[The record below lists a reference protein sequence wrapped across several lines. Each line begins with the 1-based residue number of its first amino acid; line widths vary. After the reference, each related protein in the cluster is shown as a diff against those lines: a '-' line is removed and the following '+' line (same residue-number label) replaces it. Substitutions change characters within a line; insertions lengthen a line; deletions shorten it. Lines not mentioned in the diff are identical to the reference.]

1 MPEAGVVAGEPPE
14 DGASAEFRSRVV
26 VDPAQ
31 GLPFEGGVE
40 ALAGGIVGASAD
52 RAHGLGDTQLAAQIG
67 EFTRR
72 VRGRPAGLGGPD
84 RQGGRGPR
92 MFFVPCRV
100 RVRTCWCGRARPSVQ
115 MVRNRFSNMYS
126 ISTWL
131 GVCTT

>member
-1 MPEAGVVAGEPPE
+1 MV
-14 DGASAEFRSRVV
+14 GA
-26 VDPAQ
+26 AQ

-100 RVRTCWCGRARPSVQ
+100 RVRTCWCGRTVLHLVFFQSRPARFVT
-115 MVRNRFSNMYS
+115 V
-126 ISTWL
+126 WL
-131 GVCTT
+131 RGA